1 MDLLRRTALAFSLV
15 LLGTGIG
22 SAASLETDGG
32 TAALSPA
39 ARQAQAADLRVDVYR
54 PARKRI
60 YRSSHV
66 RHVIWVPNS
75 VHYPRPR
82 NRMGAYVAVS
92 SVKVYKRTRHVPVE
106 PGYLPLK

>member
-1 MDLLRRTALAFSLV
+1 
-15 LLGTGIG
+15 
-22 SAASLETDGG
+22 
-32 TAALSPA
+32 
-39 ARQAQAADLRVDVYR
+39 
-54 PARKRI
+54 
-60 YRSSHV
+60 
-66 RHVIWVPNS
+66 VPNS

>member
-1 MDLLRRTALAFSLV
+1 MNLLRRTALALPLL
-15 LLGTGIG
+15 LLGTGFG
-22 SAASLETDGG
+22 SAASLETDRVAVSP
-32 TAALSPA
+32 TAIDARA
-39 ARQAQAADLRVDVYR
+39 AYLPVETYAPVRRRVTR
-54 PARKRI
+54 
-60 YRSSHV
+60 SHV

>member
-1 MDLLRRTALAFSLV
+1 MNSLRRTTLAFSLV
-15 LLGTGIG
+15 LVGTGFG
-22 SAASLETDGG
+22 SAASLETDRVV
-32 TAALSPA
+32 LSPA

-60 YRSSHV
+60 YRSSRV
-66 RHVIWVPNS
+66 RQVIWVPNS

-82 NRMGAYVAVS
+82 NRMGAYIEVS
-92 SVKVYKRTRHVPVE
+92 SVRVIERRRYIPVE